1 MSHVEKLRNVQEKEK
16 KELQEFRKILN
27 KIGWTTIG
35 KKQHLNKV
43 FIFIPTWLVGW
54 LVDLVALSV
63 IIT

>member
-35 KKQHLNKV
+35 KKNS
-43 FIFIPTWLVGW
+43 I
-54 LVDLVALSV
+54 
-63 IIT
+63 

>member
-35 KKQHLNKV
+35 KKAAFKQSFYFHSY
-43 FIFIPTWLVGW
+43 LVGW
-54 LVDLVALSV
+54 LVELVALSV